1 MTFKTGQYVRHAKYG
16 CGTIVERDEDR
27 TVVDFDTAGLKKFV
41 TSIAVFEIAEGG
53 LPKRGAPRFVAAPR
67 RLVNNLLAGA
77 CQLSAKLQPC
87 CRHTLPFR
95 DTMPKALAARRLQFT
110 FPHFSSFFLRKCPHG
125 CFSLNLPFK
134 QLQFLI
140 DIAFPLR

>member
-27 TVVDFDTAGLKKFV
+27 TVVDFDTAGLKSSLLRLLSLKLQKV
-41 TSIAVFEIAEGG
+41 R

-95 DTMPKALAARRLQFT
+95 DTMPESFGSA
-110 FPHFSSFFLRKCPHG
+110 PPPIYFSSFFLRKCPHG
-125 CFSLNLPFK
+125 CFSSNLPFK

>member
-1 MTFKTGQYVRHAKYG
+1 MFATQSTAVEPLLSVMKTARSWSSILRLLSLKLQKVR
-16 CGTIVERDEDR
+16 
-27 TVVDFDTAGLKKFV
+27 
-41 TSIAVFEIAEGG
+41 